1 MTRESPEKRW
11 EVMEKI
17 GAYAADELKGE
28 EAREAE
34 RLLLENENYHRL
46 VESYTRMLVLLSVM
60 GQESPEPPEAVISN
74 AIRRAYV
81 SAFLRGA
88 EDFFAGLGSSYLDA
102 AVYYLGLR
110 PKEDLRPKQA

>member
-1 MTRESPEKRW
+1 MTREPIEERW
-11 EVMEKI
+11 EIMEKI
-17 GAYAADELKGE
+17 GAYAAGELEGE

-34 RLLLENENYHRL
+34 NLLLQNEDYHRL

-60 GQESPEPPEAVISN
+60 GQESPEAPKAVINN

-88 EDFFAGLGSSYLDA
+88 EDFFGGLGSSYAGAL
-102 AVYYLGLR
+102 VYYLGLR
-110 PKEDLRPKQA
+110 PKEA